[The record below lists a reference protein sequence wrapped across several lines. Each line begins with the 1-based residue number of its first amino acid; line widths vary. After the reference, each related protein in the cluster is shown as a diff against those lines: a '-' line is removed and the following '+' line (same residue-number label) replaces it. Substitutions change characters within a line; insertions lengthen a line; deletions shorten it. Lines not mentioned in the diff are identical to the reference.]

1 MNLAV
6 VNLLWVIFNIPII
19 VFTLYM
25 LLTEVNIT
33 IILVIAFFL
42 ILLLFPATSAMYASV
57 RDCVVHRDQR
67 ASIKKYWA
75 FYKENYVR
83 SLGIGLLMIT
93 LWAVWS
99 FNMVYFLTEGKHMK
113 RIKLPSVWSFNMVY
127 FLTEGNLIL
136 FICFLFIGIIYFVYN
151 VNIFI
156 LNVHY
161 HYSYLDLIINAFFI
175 TFGSIKLFLSIII
188 GFVFVVSVSLLIAK
202 SIFMLFIIFFT
213 GSLFSLVSFAAFY
226 RYYLKYSTEE

>member
-42 ILLLFPATSAMYASV
+42 ILLFFPATSAMYASV

-83 SLGIGLLMIT
+83 SLGIGLLMIP
-93 LWAVWS
+93 LWA
-99 FNMVYFLTEGKHMK
+99 
-113 RIKLPSVWSFNMVY
+113 VWSFNMVY

-213 GSLFSLVSFAAFY
+213 GSLFSLVSFASFY